1 MRALNTSTYTYMR
14 VATLVLLLWIALT
27 PSANAADTQ
36 ATRLQA
42 SRALASADIA
52 TRRAAAGQLGEVGRM
67 ADVAALVKALRDR
80 DDETRAIAEAAI
92 WEIWGRS
99 GDAEI
104 DELYQKGLQLMNFG
118 AAGEAIKVFTIII
131 GKKPEFAEGWNKRA
145 TLYYSI
151 GEYQKSLRDCDE
163 VMKRNPLHFGALAG
177 YGMIYTQLN
186 QIERAVEYFKRAL
199 KINPNMQ
206 GVANNI
212 GLLEKQGN
220 EKRKKYI

>member
-1 MRALNTSTYTYMR
+1 MRA
-14 VATLVLLLWIALT
+14 ATLVLLLWIALT

-80 DDETRAIAEAAI
+80 DDETRIIAEAAI

-104 DELYQKGLQLMNFG
+104 DTLYQKGLQLMNFG
-118 AAGEAIKVFTIII
+118 AAGEAIQIFTIII

-186 QIERAVEYFKRAL
+186 QLERAVEYFKRAL

-212 GLLEKQGN
+212 ELLEKQGN